1 MTPIQRTRNI
11 CRGYLRGVLFCLSLL
26 ALAIP
31 ALAQDAGF
39 GSISGTVTDPKHAVV
54 ASATVTVI
62 QIDTGIKRE
71 LQTTSAGSYA
81 ATFLKPGH
89 YELIFAATGFAK
101 VDRKDLVVQVG
112 QVVTI
117 DAELPVATAQDTVTI
132 TGETPLID
140 TQKIGASQEIGAD
153 VLSNVPINGRRFDNV
168 VLLTPNVVPD
178 GASGLLSFR
187 GISGLYNTNLID
199 GANNNQAFF
208 SEARG
213 RAIGAPYVYSTDSI
227 QEFQSG
233 ASSYSASFGQAA
245 GGQINAITRS
255 GSNQF
260 HGDVG
265 FYLRNPEL
273 NALDPWSKQQS
284 PLQATPALQQAFL
297 TKLIKEQYQYG
308 GSVGGPII
316 RDKLFFFF
324 TYDGF
329 RKSAPIL
336 YASTFNFNNL
346 YVGGNPSN
354 GFLASTCPSPLTAA
368 QCQTAVTYLQGD
380 LTGMG
385 GYALQ
390 GSFPRDISQNI
401 YFPKVD
407 WQVTPKHHLT
417 GEFNWQDFHEPNGY
431 NTASTVSNGS
441 VTQNGTAKFEERFA
455 IFNFTSVITPTM
467 VNQVL
472 FQWSRDFETATTNTG
487 GPAVSLSGIASYGE
501 TNALPRG
508 AFPDEHRNQ
517 IADTVSYSHGKHELK
532 FGVDLSFIHEYLANL
547 FQGDGS
553 YSYTGAQNTVF
564 GNWVQDV
571 YGVNGG
577 KHYTNFTQV
586 NDPIT
591 HIGADDFWNQDL
603 SGFAEDRFKISPR
616 LLISAGLRYDVQLV
630 PAPPRPNTSSELANF
645 YTATLNQVY
654 DQFQPR
660 VGFSYQGWKGG
671 VVRGGYGMFYGLT
684 SNSTYYTLRVENGVF
699 QQQYNALPST
709 PWAPSNLNVL
719 FTPPGPALAAPFEGA
734 HTPIIDPNAGSASLA
749 ALAIRGLDPNFKNP
763 RAQSFDATV
772 EQELPGHFSV
782 SAGYVGNYAQFLPVF
797 IDTNVAPATTTKTYD
812 IVDASGSTVKSITV
826 PWYTARKTAD
836 TANIL
841 TGFSS
846 VESWYHSL
854 AVTVKKPLSHG
865 ITGLASYTFAH
876 ANDGGQ
882 VSGVNGTFNG
892 TDTPIDPYDLG
903 AEWGRSD
910 LDIRQRFS
918 GTLVASPTFSGSRTV
933 KMLANGWTLSTTYTA
948 QSGAP
953 VTAFM
958 SSYPKSVIGD
968 GGITGAELSLF
979 NSGTGG
985 RAPQFA
991 RNGFEAPSLQNV
1003 DVRLARSFTVT
1014 EKTRLNLFAEAFNLT
1029 NSQMPISVVSN
1040 GSSYLAAGLTATT
1053 NGVTNSCVGHSNDC
1067 IVPYLASNPTQPF
1080 NAVSATSGVLYGP
1093 RQMQFSARFVF

>member
-1 MTPIQRTRNI
+1 MTPIQKTRNI
-11 CRGYLRGVLFCLSLL
+11 CSRYLRGGVLFCLSLL

-31 ALAQDAGF
+31 AIAQDAGF
-39 GSISGTVTDPKHAVV
+39 GSISGTVTDPNHAVV
-54 ASATVTVI
+54 AGATVTVI
-62 QIDTGIKRE
+62 QIDTGIKRD

-117 DAELPVATAQDTVTI
+117 DAQLPVATAQDTVTI

-265 FYLRNPEL
+265 LYLRNPEL

-508 AFPDEHRNQ
+508 AFPDEHRDQ

-630 PAPPRPNTSSELANF
+630 PAPPKAKHLQR
-645 YTATLNQVY
+645 
-654 DQFQPR
+654 
-660 VGFSYQGWKGG
+660 
-671 VVRGGYGMFYGLT
+671 
-684 SNSTYYTLRVENGVF
+684 
-699 QQQYNALPST
+699 
-709 PWAPSNLNVL
+709 
-719 FTPPGPALAAPFEGA
+719 
-734 HTPIIDPNAGSASLA
+734 AG
-749 ALAIRGLDPNFKNP
+749 
-763 RAQSFDATV
+763 
-772 EQELPGHFSV
+772 
-782 SAGYVGNYAQFLPVF
+782 
-797 IDTNVAPATTTKTYD
+797 
-812 IVDASGSTVKSITV
+812 
-826 PWYTARKTAD
+826 
-836 TANIL
+836 
-841 TGFSS
+841 
-846 VESWYHSL
+846 
-854 AVTVKKPLSHG
+854 
-865 ITGLASYTFAH
+865 
-876 ANDGGQ
+876 
-882 VSGVNGTFNG
+882 
-892 TDTPIDPYDLG
+892 
-903 AEWGRSD
+903 
-910 LDIRQRFS
+910 
-918 GTLVASPTFSGSRTV
+918 
-933 KMLANGWTLSTTYTA
+933 
-948 QSGAP
+948 
-953 VTAFM
+953 
-958 SSYPKSVIGD
+958 
-968 GGITGAELSLF
+968 
-979 NSGTGG
+979 
-985 RAPQFA
+985 
-991 RNGFEAPSLQNV
+991 
-1003 DVRLARSFTVT
+1003 
-1014 EKTRLNLFAEAFNLT
+1014 
-1029 NSQMPISVVSN
+1029 
-1040 GSSYLAAGLTATT
+1040 
-1053 NGVTNSCVGHSNDC
+1053 
-1067 IVPYLASNPTQPF
+1067 
-1080 NAVSATSGVLYGP
+1080 
-1093 RQMQFSARFVF
+1093 